1 MNILV
6 TGVTGFIGTHLL
18 RVLKDQYEVH
28 AFIRSSTDVA
38 KVPADF
44 IFVFND
50 ILLFIVSRSEEHK
63 SELQ

>member
-50 ILLFIVSRSEEHK
+50 NVEE
-63 SELQ
+63 L

>member
-38 KVPADF
+38 KVDRKSTRL
-44 IFVFND
+44 NSSHSS
-50 ILLFIVSRSEEHK
+50 VSRMPS
-63 SELQ
+63 SA